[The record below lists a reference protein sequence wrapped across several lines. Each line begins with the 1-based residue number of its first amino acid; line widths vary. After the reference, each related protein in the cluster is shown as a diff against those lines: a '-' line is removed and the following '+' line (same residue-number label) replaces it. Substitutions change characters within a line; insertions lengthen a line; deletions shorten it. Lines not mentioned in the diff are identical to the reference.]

1 MKQAVVFGMVGAL
14 LAGWLSNPFPILP
27 NGPAQHAAPPSH
39 VLEAR
44 ATPTVPADTLRRRV
58 QAGQP
63 LIMTLPAML
72 DDRPVASYRFL
83 RAPALSWLV
92 DRSIL
97 WRTRSEDVGDHA
109 MLVGVALADA
119 PPDTLTILVTVTE

>member
-1 MKQAVVFGMVGAL
+1 MKQTVLLCAAGMV
-14 LAGWLSNPFPILP
+14 LAAGL
-27 NGPAQHAAPPSH
+27 NGPTRAYRSAPSALAEQVPP
-39 VLEAR
+39 VLEAH
-44 ATPTVPADTLRRRV
+44 AAHTVPADTLRRRV
-58 QAGQP
+58 QAGEP

-72 DDRPVASYRFL
+72 GDRPVASYRFL

-97 WRTRSEDVGDHA
+97 WRTRSSDIGTHA
-109 MLVGVALADA
+109 LLVGAALADA

>member
-1 MKQAVVFGMVGAL
+1 MKQTVLFSVVGIL
-14 LAGWLSNPFPILP
+14 LAGWIR
-27 NGPAQHAAPPSH
+27 GPSVASPPTAPVSAEHAPP

-44 ATPTVPADTLRRRV
+44 AARAVPADTLRRRV
-58 QAGQP
+58 QAGEP
-63 LIMTLPAML
+63 LIMTLPAMVA
-72 DDRPVASYRFL
+72 DRPVASYRFL

-97 WRTRSEDVGDHA
+97 WRTRPEDVGEHA
-109 MLVGVALADA
+109 LLVGAALADA